1 MENTLSS
8 EIVIPSNAIIPI
20 GLQSSQLKNFS
31 ISVSE
36 EKELR
41 RVYDRLCD
49 YHVRSGINNEIKD
62 LQSWQISARLKAKE
76 NSQMDSLVETTQI
89 DVSHS
94 ATQSRIDELKL
105 KLLELESNPLKSIAV
120 SDISEMFKFL
130 NKRLSKKDFE
140 EMMWEVDEV
149 IEDIDPADVHRD
161 EIVVRLKV

>member
-1 MENTLSS
+1 MENTL
-8 EIVIPSNAIIPI
+8 PSDMTVPLNTIIS
-20 GLQSSQLKNFS
+20 GFQSSQSKNFS
-31 ISVSE
+31 ISISE

-49 YHVRSGINNEIKD
+49 YHVRSGINNEIRD
-62 LQSWQISARLKAKE
+62 LQSWQISARSKTKE
-76 NSQMDSLVETTQI
+76 NMKMDTIVEMSQI

-105 KLLELESNPLKSIAV
+105 KLHELESNPLKSISV

-130 NKRLSKKDFE
+130 NKKLNKKDFE

-149 IEDIDPADVHRD
+149 IVVIVPVYVHRED
-161 EIVVRLKV
+161 

>member
-1 MENTLSS
+1 MENTL
-8 EIVIPSNAIIPI
+8 PSDMTVPLNTIIS
-20 GLQSSQLKNFS
+20 GFQSSQPKNFS
-31 ISVSE
+31 ISISE

-49 YHVRSGINNEIKD
+49 YHIRSGINNEIRD
-62 LQSWQISARLKAKE
+62 LQSWQISARSKAKE
-76 NSQMDSLVETTQI
+76 NFKMDAIVEISQT

-105 KLLELESNPLKSIAV
+105 KLHELESNPLKSISV

-130 NKRLSKKDFE
+130 NKKLNKKDFE

-149 IEDIDPADVHRD
+149 IASIVPVDVYRED
-161 EIVVRLKV
+161 